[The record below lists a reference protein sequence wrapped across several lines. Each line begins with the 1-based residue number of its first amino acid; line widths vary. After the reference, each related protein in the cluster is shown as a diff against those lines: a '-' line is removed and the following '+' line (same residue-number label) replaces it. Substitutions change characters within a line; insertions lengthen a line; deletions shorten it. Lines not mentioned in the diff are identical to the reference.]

1 MDDKRTVRWKNQSRL
16 VHYEIDRAGNV
27 ECVMGLDVLYRRK
40 RSPGK
45 KTKYYWHVLLRVFGR
60 DRWIAVHR
68 LMAYTW
74 LGEFPHPLR
83 RICDHIDSNSE
94 NNNSWNL
101 RYLTIRGN
109 NLNRAGVL
117 GVVEKDG
124 MWFPRIAGH
133 VHYRYGDNDKELV
146 QQVRHT
152 LLQSYIRYTMR
163 YPENSD
169 YPHTKIY
176 AF

>member
-1 MDDKRTVRWKNQSRL
+1 MAEKRTARWRDQSL
-16 VHYEIDRAGNV
+16 IKHYQIDRKGNV
-27 ECVMGLDVLYRRK
+27 TCILGLDVLYRRK
-40 RSPGK
+40 LSPGK
-45 KTKYYWHVLLRVFGR
+45 TPKYYWHVLLRLFGR

-74 LGEFPHPLR
+74 LGSFPHPLR

-109 NLNRAGVL
+109 NLNRAGVS
-117 GVVEKDG
+117 GVVQKEG
-124 MWFPRIAGH
+124 IWYPRIAGYIH
-133 VHYRYGDNDKELV
+133 HKYGNKCHNLVKEM
-146 QQVRHT
+146 RHT

-163 YPENSD
+163 FPENCD
-169 YPHTKIY
+169 YPHEKIY
-176 AF
+176 CF